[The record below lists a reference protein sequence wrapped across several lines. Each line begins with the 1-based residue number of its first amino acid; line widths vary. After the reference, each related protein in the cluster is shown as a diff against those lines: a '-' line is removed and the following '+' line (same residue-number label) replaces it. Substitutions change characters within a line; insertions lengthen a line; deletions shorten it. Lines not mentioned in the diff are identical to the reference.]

1 MRDHGPNNAH
11 GMCDVFAASRESP
24 AHARASAHAPA
35 RETTPMSLRNGFL
48 VWIATALVVSS
59 LAFGALFVA
68 LYKLNIEGERRQS
81 LTEIN
86 RLLQSS
92 LEHAMLRSDLDGLRD
107 ILRRLGSQPGVRG
120 AFIINP
126 EREVRFASD
135 AALLGRRLA
144 PAELGQPAASD
155 TTAIRD
161 MEALSILSDIAGR
174 PVLRG
179 IHPVR
184 NQPACAR
191 CHGDRAVRP
200 INGVLVVDY
209 DAEPLR
215 ATALKTAL
223 LFAGAGIVV
232 LVVTL
237 GSGWWFMQRKVLQP
251 IRRIDLA
258 SRALADGKLEARVS
272 GTSNDELGRLAAS
285 FNTMASNLEIG
296 LAAVKEKEAFLQT
309 LIDAIP
315 DGIRVIDD
323 EFGVRLVNTPFL
335 EMHGLAR
342 EEAVGRKCFE
352 GSHRRR
358 EPCPAALETC
368 PVQEILTSPRALRC
382 VNRHVRGTDARPIN
396 VEVFAAP
403 LVTHEDGRPRVW
415 TVEAIRDLDADIR
428 YSHEQRLSEVGRLAT
443 GVAHEI
449 YNPLAAIRLALQ
461 GAARSVAS
469 GRSDGREMT
478 DYLGM
483 VDSEIDRCVEV
494 TARLLKLGMPPGKRQ
509 LVDVNRTLHETLQLL
524 AWEAAN
530 SDITVVEAP
539 APQRPRVLVSDSDL
553 RMVALN
559 LVQNAF
565 HAMPH
570 GGRLTVG
577 TQVDDGRV
585 LMTFADNGIGIP
597 PESRRRIFEPFFS
610 RRADGKRGTGL
621 GLAICKGLL
630 ESYGGTLAVESA
642 VGRGSTF
649 TATLPEAGT
658 GTAANDSEATP

>member
-1 MRDHGPNNAH
+1 MN
-11 GMCDVFAASRESP
+11 
-24 AHARASAHAPA
+24 
-35 RETTPMSLRNGFL
+35 LRNGFL
-48 VWIATALVVSS
+48 IWIATALVASS

-68 LYKLNIEGERRQS
+68 LYKMNIEGERRQS
-81 LTEIN
+81 LIEIN

-107 ILRRLGSQPGVRG
+107 ILRRLGSQPGMRG
-120 AFIINP
+120 AFIVNP
-126 EREVRFASD
+126 QREVRFASD
-135 AALLGRRLA
+135 PALLGRRLT
-144 PAELGQPAASD
+144 PAELGQPATSSSAP
-155 TTAIRD
+155 IRE
-161 MEALSILSDIAGR
+161 MEAHSMLTDTAGHA
-174 PVLRG
+174 VLRG

-184 NQPACAR
+184 NQPPCAR
-191 CHGDRAVRP
+191 CHGDQSARP

-215 ATALKTAL
+215 ATAMKTAL
-223 LFAGAGIVV
+223 LFAGAGVVV
-232 LVVTL
+232 LLITL

-258 SRALADGKLEARVS
+258 SRALADGDLEARV
-272 GTSNDELGRLAAS
+272 GETSKDELGHLAVS
-285 FNTMASNLEIG
+285 FNTMAANLEAS
-296 LAAVKEKEAFLQT
+296 LAEVKQKEAFLQR

-323 EFGVRLVNTPFL
+323 EFGVRLVNTAFL
-335 EMHGLAR
+335 DMHDLTR
-342 EEAVGRKCFE
+342 EETIGRKCFE
-352 GSHRRR
+352 GSHRRH
-358 EPCPAALETC
+358 EPCPASLETC
-368 PVQEILTSPRALRC
+368 PVHEIQTTSRPMRS
-382 VNRHVRGTDARPIN
+382 VNRHVRSAACKSIN

-403 LVTHEDGRPRVW
+403 LVTHVDDRERIW

-461 GAARSVAS
+461 GATRSLRG
-469 GRSDGREMT
+469 GRSNSKEMT
-478 DYLGM
+478 DYLDM

-494 TARLLKLGMPPGKRQ
+494 TERLLKLGMPPGKRQ
-509 LVDVNRTLHETLQLL
+509 LVDVNQTLRETLQLL

-530 SDITVVEAP
+530 SNVSVVEVP
-539 APQRPRVLVSDSDL
+539 APENPRVLVSDSDL

-559 LVQNAF
+559 LIQNAF
-565 HAMPH
+565 HAMPRS
-570 GGRLTVG
+570 GRLCIG
-577 TQVDDGRV
+577 TKVTNGRV
-585 LMTFADNGIGIP
+585 VMTFADNGIGIP

-630 ESYGGTLAVESA
+630 ESYGGTLEVESEI
-642 VGRGSTF
+642 GHGSTF
-649 TATLPEAGT
+649 TATLPVAG
-658 GTAANDSEATP
+658 SEADTNDRESTQ